1 MAPRATQGT
10 TKKPAK
16 AKKGKSN
23 GVGKT
28 KGKKA
33 KAAKSVKKPKE
44 AKEAKSKGKAKKVK
58 KPPKRVKGGGKK
70 ARRWGD
76 PLLFAPLSEGER
88 ADALRIMT
96 EDRRLAQMA
105 AVGRYRVIAV
115 EPLVVKEPHDLA
127 GHRLARV
134 VAYDYSADRS
144 VHACVDLDTL
154 HIAHL
159 QLGPIQP
166 MLALEEEAAAIG
178 IALGDDRVQSQLGLG
193 DQPRAA
199 LHYWSTREADISYRR
214 RSAAVL
220 FGQPDRRP
228 SLVAVIDLLDS
239 RVVDVVPADQW

>member
-1 MAPRATQGT
+1 MAPRATQQ
-10 TKKPAK
+10 
-16 AKKGKSN
+16 SS
-23 GVGKT
+23 
-28 KGKKA
+28 KKA
-33 KAAKSVKKPKE
+33 GTSASAAKSS
-44 AKEAKSKGKAKKVK
+44 KSKRDK
-58 KPPKRVKGGGKK
+58 KPPRRVKGGGKK
-70 ARRWGD
+70 AARWGD

-88 ADALRIMT
+88 ADALRILT

-115 EPLVVKEPHDLA
+115 EPLVVKEPHELA
-127 GHRLARV
+127 GHRLARI

-144 VHACVDLDTL
+144 VHACVDLDDVVV
-154 HIAHL
+154 AHL

-166 MLALEEEAAAIG
+166 MLALEEEAAAIAV
-178 IALGDDRVQSQLGLG
+178 ALGDDRVQSQLGLG

-228 SLVAVIDLLDS
+228 SLVAVVDLLDS
-239 RVVDVVPADQW
+239 EVVEVVPAEQW

>member
-1 MAPRATQGT
+1 MAPRATQESS
-10 TKKPAK
+10 KKS
-16 AKKGKSN
+16 GKSRGTSAN
-23 GVGKT
+23 GASGQ
-28 KGKKA
+28 
-33 KAAKSVKKPKE
+33 
-44 AKEAKSKGKAKKVK
+44 KSKAR

-70 ARRWGD
+70 VLRRGD

-88 ADALRIMT
+88 ADALRILT

-105 AVGRYRVIAV
+105 AVGRYRIIAV
-115 EPLVVKEPHDLA
+115 EPLVVKEPHELA

-144 VHACVDLDTL
+144 VHACVDLDEVAV
-154 HIAHL
+154 AHL

-166 MLALEEEAAAIG
+166 MLALEEEAAAIAV
-178 IALGDDRVQSQLGLG
+178 ALGDDRVQSQLGLG

-220 FGQPDRRP
+220 FGQPDSRP
-228 SLVAVIDLLDS
+228 SLVAVVDLLDS
-239 RVVDVVPADQW
+239 EVVEVVPADQW